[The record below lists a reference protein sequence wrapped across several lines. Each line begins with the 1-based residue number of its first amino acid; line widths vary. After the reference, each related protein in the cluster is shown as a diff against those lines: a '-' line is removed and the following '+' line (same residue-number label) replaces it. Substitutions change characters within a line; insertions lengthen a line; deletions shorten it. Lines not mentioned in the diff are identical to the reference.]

1 MIRNHLARRSLVLA
15 IVMGA
20 LATTPAIAAVQ
31 ELTLSLTA
39 AGPGAS
45 ISLRVEMSAR
55 DGTYSG
61 SLYLVPQAAFDV
73 GPFDRICEQVPG
85 TIALGDLAFH
95 RETVEIS
102 AWTGEG
108 YVAQTTFTVPT
119 AAAGH
124 YYLSETIAARG
135 TGCHVFGA
143 FTVTERSLPDTAL
156 PSATSLTAPGPAPLK
171 R

>member
-1 MIRNHLARRSLVLA
+1 MTRNHPVRRSLA
-15 IVMGA
+15 IATVIAA

-39 AGPGAS
+39 AGSGAS
-45 ISLRVEMSAR
+45 VSLRVEMSAR
-55 DGTYSG
+55 DATSSG

-73 GPFDRICEQVPG
+73 GPFDRSCEQVPG
-85 TIALGDLAFH
+85 TVALGDLNFH

-119 AAAGH
+119 AAAGD

-143 FTVTERSLPDTAL
+143 FTVTAASLPDTAL
-156 PSATSLTAPGPAPLK
+156 PAATSLTAP
-171 R
+171 